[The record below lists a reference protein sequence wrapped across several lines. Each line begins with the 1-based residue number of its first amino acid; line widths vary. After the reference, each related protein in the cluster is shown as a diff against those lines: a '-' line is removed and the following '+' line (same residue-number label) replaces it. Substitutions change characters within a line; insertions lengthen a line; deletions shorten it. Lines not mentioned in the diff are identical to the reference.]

1 MTDENLQTTFNR
13 LTRFMY
19 FLSHIIIY
27 SKSIFLLSMQMS
39 IDREWDWITNRWK
52 WVHRLEAVAC
62 SSCIPLLCCVA
73 IHTWCCCRTRRSR
86 WCPADNM
93 RHEYLIEFEIRCAF
107 PPRRF
112 AMHPSHSL
120 SLSFSLSPITQTSRK
135 QFTHAKWMV
144 LKVISAFGHENI
156 FDRRQK
162 WKWNEKSYD
171 STPDKC
177 REQPFRCFV
186 VVCICLQEKKKTL
199 KLRPTKIST
208 INSHDLKSASD
219 SKLLWLLLVLLFC
232 FLSRLENVVRH
243 HFCIII
249 KNWTTALMR
258 MHHSQNWINLFIYE
272 SRKTLV
278 CWSPF
283 CLTTQSSA
291 IGNNRTEI
299 DLCPRRR
306 WLWCAQDKQHATR
319 EFEVPHW
326 EIACT
331 RIE

>member
-1 MTDENLQTTFNR
+1 
-13 LTRFMY
+13 
-19 FLSHIIIY
+19 
-27 SKSIFLLSMQMS
+27 
-39 IDREWDWITNRWK
+39 
-52 WVHRLEAVAC
+52 
-62 SSCIPLLCCVA
+62 
-73 IHTWCCCRTRRSR
+73 
-86 WCPADNM
+86 M
-93 RHEYLIEFEIRCAF
+93 RIYLIVDKNENETKNRTIRHRTSAENSHFDVLLLFAF
-107 PPRRF
+107 VYRR
-112 AMHPSHSL
+112 
-120 SLSFSLSPITQTSRK
+120 
-135 QFTHAKWMV
+135 
-144 LKVISAFGHENI
+144 
-156 FDRRQK
+156 
-162 WKWNEKSYD
+162 
-171 STPDKC
+171 
-177 REQPFRCFV
+177 
-186 VVCICLQEKKKTL
+186 KKTL

-258 MHHSQNWINLFIYE
+258 MHHSQSWINLFIYE